1 MKNGDV
7 YTFTTFIR
15 FFFKK
20 KIKKKIQQDFI
31 FIESGFGLFDKYTGI
46 IRVFY

>member
-15 FFFKK
+15 FFFEK
-20 KIKKKIQQDFI
+20 KIKKILRDLI
-31 FIESGFGLFDKYTGI
+31 FIESDLVCLINTGK
-46 IRVFY
+46 